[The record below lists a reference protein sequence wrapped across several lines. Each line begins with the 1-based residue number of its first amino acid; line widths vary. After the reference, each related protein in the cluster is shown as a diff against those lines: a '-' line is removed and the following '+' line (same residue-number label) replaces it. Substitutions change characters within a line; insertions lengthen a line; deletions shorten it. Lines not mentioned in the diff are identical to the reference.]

1 MPVGDG
7 QNVPLGAGVM
17 EAGVAQKNTLQKAL
31 DWIERVGNKVPHPA
45 VIFFILAGIVIVLS
59 QILYL
64 LGTSVTYEVIDP
76 VTDQAEQVTTAVRG
90 LLTAE
95 GIRFIMTSPVQNFMN
110 FNAVGV
116 ILVAMVG
123 VGLAEEAG
131 LINALIRQIVHVAPR
146 RAMTFILVF
155 AGVLS
160 SVASDAGY
168 IVLIPL
174 GAAAFLALG
183 RHPLAGLA
191 AAFAGV
197 AAIFGVN
204 LLITPLDGVLTEITN
219 DAIHTVNPSLS
230 LDLTA
235 NMWFSIVSALL
246 LTVVAAVVTERI
258 VEPGLGR
265 YEGEAPA
272 DSGAAMTAEE
282 STRAAP
288 GPLRLPG
295 RAGLRAADHAAP
307 RAPRCATR
315 RRGPSS
321 ATPPSW
327 TA

>member
-1 MPVGDG
+1 M
-7 QNVPLGAGVM
+7 
-17 EAGVAQKNTLQKAL
+17 
-31 DWIERVGNKVPHPA
+31 
-45 VIFFILAGIVIVLS
+45 
-59 QILYL
+59 
-64 LGTSVTYEVIDP
+64 IDP
-76 VTDQAEQVTTAVRG
+76 ATDQVEQVTVAVRG

-155 AGVLS
+155 VGVLS

-235 NMWFSIVSALL
+235 NMWFSIVSARAPHGGRGRGHRADRGARPGALRGRG
-246 LTVVAAVVTERI
+246 AGGQRRGDDRRGER
-258 VEPGLGR
+258 
-265 YEGEAPA
+265 
-272 DSGAAMTAEE
+272 
-282 STRAAP
+282 RAAP

-321 ATPPSW
+321 ATPPLW

>member
-1 MPVGDG
+1 MVPVGDG

-45 VIFFILAGIVIVLS
+45 VIFFILAGLVIVLS
-59 QILYL
+59 QLLYL
-64 LGTSVTYEVIDP
+64 LGTSVTYELIDP
-76 VTDQAEQVTTAVRG
+76 ATDQVEQVTVAVRG

-146 RAMTFILVF
+146 RAMTLILVF
-155 AGVLS
+155 VGVLS

-197 AAIFGVN
+197 AAVFGVN

-246 LTVVAAVVTERI
+246 LTVVAAVVTERM

-265 YEGEAPA
+265 YEGQAPA

-282 STRAAP
+282 SR
-288 GPLRLPG
+288 G
-295 RAGLRAADHAAP
+295 
-307 RAPRCATR
+307 CA
-315 RRGPSS
+315 GPSS
-321 ATPPSW
+321 PSW
-327 TA
+327 ACWPSCC